1 MLDWV
6 STASP
11 GPRGSSRGSPSA
23 FPKYLPQWYER
34 FGMDSEIQ
42 GLEATY
48 WATRDP
54 AEGAAALESLAAAV
68 LNLPEPQA

>member
-1 MLDWV
+1 
-6 STASP
+6 
-11 GPRGSSRGSPSA
+11 
-23 FPKYLPQWYER
+23 
-34 FGMDSEIQ
+34 MDSEIQ